1 MSDHSTAIV
10 SFTRDLRVHDNP
22 APERACRLARR
33 VVLLFVVH
41 EGLGF
46 ATANRRRVL
55 HESPAD
61 PRQSLRD
68 VGGDLL
74 VRHGDPVTELMRL
87 AEQVHAGTIVLA
99 RDVSRYA
106 RRRAD
111 RIRAATVQQR
121 IRVEFVD
128 AVTVVPPAAST
139 PGCVSSQP
147 RGFLHNRVRLVVAS
161 FLTKQLGL
169 HWGVGARHFFDQLVD
184 GGQGGGHR

>member
-22 APERACRLARR
+22 ALERACRLARR

-74 VRHGDPVTELMRL
+74 LRHGDPVTELMRL
-87 AEQVHAGTIVLA
+87 AEQVHAGTIVPA

-106 RRRAD
+106 WRRAD
-111 RIRAATVQQR
+111 RIRAATSQQR
-121 IRVEFVD
+121 ISVEFVD
-128 AVTVVPPAAST
+128 VTVVPPAALT

-147 RGFLHNRVRLVVAS
+147 RGFLPNRVRLVVAS
-161 FLTKQLGL
+161 FLPKQLGL

-184 GGQGGGHR
+184 GGQGGVHR